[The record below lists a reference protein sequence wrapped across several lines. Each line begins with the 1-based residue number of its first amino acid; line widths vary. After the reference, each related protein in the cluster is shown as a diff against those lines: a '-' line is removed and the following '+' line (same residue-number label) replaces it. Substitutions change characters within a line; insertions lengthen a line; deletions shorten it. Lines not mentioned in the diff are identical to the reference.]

1 MATVEQL
8 KEARDWYVQ
17 VLDSLQEPDWDKP
30 SMCAGWTAK
39 NVVAHVATGDRYVR
53 GLVLEA
59 TGGDRSVL
67 KGMPTSIEERQVRAK
82 EASTWPSEKLRDFAR
97 QEAQEIVPVLMKAVK
112 ETPNTM
118 IRMPFGEMP
127 VAGSVRIRTLEYVI
141 HGRDLQPATG
151 KERAVPAWYIEYAL
165 PHAATMMT
173 RAHMRSPHK
182 GKSASFHLHR
192 TDGEG
197 EWTLRAENG
206 EAVSEPGHDKSDV
219 AFRGP
224 AAGLY
229 WVLMGRGGPE
239 EHGVEVHGD
248 PQLAGAF
255 KEWFPGP

>member
-8 KEARDWYVQ
+8 KEARDWYVE
-17 VLDSLQEPDWDKP
+17 VLDSLKEGDFEKA

-53 GLVLEA
+53 GLVLDA
-59 TGGDRSVL
+59 TGANPSVL
-67 KGMPTSIEERQVRAK
+67 KGIPTTMEERQARAR
-82 EASTWPSEKLRDFAR
+82 ELAAWPAEKLRDFAR
-97 QEAQEIVPVLMKAVK
+97 KEAEEIVPVLSRAVK
-112 ETPNTM
+112 ESPNTM
-118 IRMPFGEMP
+118 VKMSFGEMP
-127 VAGSVRIRTLEYVI
+127 VIGSLRMRTLEYVI
-141 HGRDLQPATG
+141 HGRDLEPATG
-151 KERAVPAWYIEYAL
+151 TKKPVPNWYIDYAL

-173 RAHMRSPHK
+173 RAHIRSPHK

-206 EAVSEPGHDKSDV
+206 EAISEQGHDKSDV
-219 AFRGP
+219 AFRGS

-229 WVLMGRGGPE
+229 WMLMGRGTPE

-248 PQLAGAF
+248 PRLASAF